1 MSGPADD
8 GTRFGNFSGVFP
20 VSPTEP
26 MFHTSALLGRSPE
39 LPFDHEIAIDD
50 LDLDPTP
57 IEAIHIALIA
67 TYLGL
72 SWVFNI
78 VVPQVAKT
86 NNIRVCNAHFVLGKP
101 F

>member
-1 MSGPADD
+1 MLENMIHLGLGHGSRKPGLPAVRRQKKSAMS
-8 GTRFGNFSGVFP
+8 
-20 VSPTEP
+20 
-26 MFHTSALLGRSPE
+26 
-39 LPFDHEIAIDD
+39 
-50 LDLDPTP
+50 DPGSLF
-57 IEAIHIALIA
+57 AKLIA

-78 VVPQVAKT
+78 VVPRVAKT

>member
-1 MSGPADD
+1 MSCFALFVLAESVIFQYKVD
-8 GTRFGNFSGVFP
+8 FVNQCLIFLNFF
-20 VSPTEP
+20 
-26 MFHTSALLGRSPE
+26 LCQ
-39 LPFDHEIAIDD
+39 
-50 LDLDPTP
+50 
-57 IEAIHIALIA
+57 LIA

-78 VVPQVAKT
+78 VVPRVAKT